1 MAWRIRAAN
10 LPLDLRQSGQIA
22 KGAGW
27 LRQTEKKA
35 NPMVRHRD
43 VLIGTGVLALAGAA
57 AVWTGVRPMGVRQIG
72 VRQIGGR
79 QMRSMAAYD
88 RALAAQRA
96 PLVRSGAQGVQR

>member
-57 AVWTGVRPMGVRQIG
+57 AVWTGVRQIG
-72 VRQIGGR
+72 GWQIGGR
-79 QMRSMAAYD
+79 QMGSMAAYD
-88 RALAAQRA
+88 RALAARRA

>member
-1 MAWRIRAAN
+1 
-10 LPLDLRQSGQIA
+10 
-22 KGAGW
+22 
-27 LRQTEKKA
+27 
-35 NPMVRHRD
+35 MVRHRD

-88 RALAAQRA
+88 RALAAQRT

>member
-57 AVWTGVRPMGVRQIG
+57 AIWTGVRPMGG
-72 VRQIGGR
+72 RQIGGR